1 MEFSPPRVGSP
12 PFMCTVGQIV
22 RRSTKTG
29 AAVPARFDGAPACRL
44 GRSFHL
50 RPTLGRERPVKNRS
64 GWAHHRGGLP
74 RARRVNFFIERAS
87 ASREQSEGEVLMK
100 IGKPDSESVDS
111 GGGATVTVRRWI
123 YLPASGDQQTTTTI
137 VLQNGKVIE
146 VTRQV
151 SH

>member
-1 MEFSPPRVGSP
+1 M
-12 PFMCTVGQIV
+12 
-22 RRSTKTG
+22 
-29 AAVPARFDGAPACRL
+29 
-44 GRSFHL
+44 
-50 RPTLGRERPVKNRS
+50 
-64 GWAHHRGGLP
+64 
-74 RARRVNFFIERAS
+74 
-87 ASREQSEGEVLMK
+87 SEGEVLMK

-137 VLQNGKVIE
+137 VLRNGKVIE

>member
-1 MEFSPPRVGSP
+1 
-12 PFMCTVGQIV
+12 
-22 RRSTKTG
+22 
-29 AAVPARFDGAPACRL
+29 
-44 GRSFHL
+44 
-50 RPTLGRERPVKNRS
+50 
-64 GWAHHRGGLP
+64 LP

-100 IGKPDSESVDS
+100 IRKPDSESVDS